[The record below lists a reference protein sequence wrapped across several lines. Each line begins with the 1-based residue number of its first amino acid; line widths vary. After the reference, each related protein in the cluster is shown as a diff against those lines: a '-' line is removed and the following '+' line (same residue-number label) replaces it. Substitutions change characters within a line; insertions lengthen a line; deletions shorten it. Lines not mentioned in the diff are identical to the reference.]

1 MGNSVLGKG
10 GAYGR
15 SMAAETVGFLTYF
28 GYALLVAFGYV
39 RDFFSKRYG
48 GGSFSAAPKGYADLV
63 NDFEYFFVR
72 RLFARIRDCWDRP
85 ICSKPGAHITV
96 LDRGPIPP
104 LMDNKPLQRTGRR
117 IGCLNLGSY
126 NYLGFADGLDYCT
139 DHVLESL
146 DKYGVGVS
154 GVRAEFGTTA

>member
-10 GAYGR
+10 GAHGR
-15 SMAAETVGFLTYF
+15 SMAAETVGFITYF

-85 ICSKPGAHITV
+85 ICSKPGSFIGV
-96 LDRGPIPP
+96 MERGPMPP
-104 LMDNKPLQRTGRR
+104 EMDQKPLKRIAEVFLHRTGVVKN
-117 IGCLNLGSY
+117 CLN
-126 NYLGFADGLDYCT
+126 
-139 DHVLESL
+139 
-146 DKYGVGVS
+146 
-154 GVRAEFGTTA
+154 